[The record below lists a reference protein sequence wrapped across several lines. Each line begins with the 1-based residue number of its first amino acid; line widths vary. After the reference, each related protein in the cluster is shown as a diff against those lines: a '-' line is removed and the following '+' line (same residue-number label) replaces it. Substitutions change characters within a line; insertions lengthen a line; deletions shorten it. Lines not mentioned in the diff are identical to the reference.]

1 MPLVTFIIPV
11 RHQDN
16 ARDWEALKTNLVQTV
31 ASISNQ
37 TNGDWRG
44 IIVAN
49 EGADIPALPDRFSV
63 VRVTFPPNDL
73 HELGKAT
80 KEEFYDAFRADKG
93 RRVLTGMLSA
103 RDSGFFMIVDDD
115 DLVSAHIVQYVSE
128 HRRENGWT
136 IDKGFIWDSG
146 GSLLFRYN
154 EFNHLCGTCLI
165 IRSDLYGLPERF
177 DDASLD
183 WIKDMLGSHVRIA
196 GILAERGKPLQTLPF
211 RGAVYRVAHGG
222 SHSQAPSLFA
232 QYFLNREILKHP
244 RWLFNNLRRLRV
256 IGDKARREF
265 FGKRPAPSLALPEMS
280 AAWAANGS
288 ATSADSDRHVSAQA
302 RGSESSNA

>member
-16 ARDWEALKTNLVQTV
+16 ARDWQALKTNLVQTI
-31 ASISNQ
+31 ASIANQ

-49 EGADIPALPDRFSV
+49 EGADIPPLPEKFSV
-63 VRVTFPPNDL
+63 ERVTFPPNDM
-73 HELGKAT
+73 HELGKGS
-80 KEEFYDAFRADKG
+80 KEDFYDAFRADKG
-93 RRVLTGMLSA
+93 RRVLMGMLRA
-103 RDSGFFMIVDDD
+103 RDSEFFMIVDDD

-128 HRRENGWT
+128 HRSENGWT

-177 DDASLD
+177 EAAALD
-183 WIKDMLGSHVRIA
+183 WIKTMLGSHVRIA
-196 GILAERGKPLQTLPF
+196 GILSERGTPLQSLPF

-222 SHSQAPSLFA
+222 SHSRAPSLIA
-232 QYFLNREILKHP
+232 QYFLNRNVLRHP
-244 RWLFNNLRRLRV
+244 KWLLNNLRRLRF

-265 FGKRPAPSLALPEMS
+265 FGTRPAVRRRELALS
-280 AAWAANGS
+280 AAP
-288 ATSADSDRHVSAQA
+288 ATYGPASPS
-302 RGSESSNA
+302 RGSEGGNA